1 MSRNRH
7 HSDELFAWLLL
18 AGVPSVLLLRTG
30 NPLSLFAQLSRANSL
45 IALLAWVVWAWCGL
59 DLIASTLSQLKRRE
73 LLADA
78 PRALDRMAA
87 RLAGLALVIA
97 SLLPGFGAVAGAS
110 PPSTAPSLHA
120 NTQQAVTVIQATAS
134 TYLVVPGD
142 SLWSI
147 AAAHYGDPLDWTLIA
162 RANLGR
168 TMTDGRLFTDPSLIF
183 AGWLL
188 TLPDQA
194 APTSASLP
202 PIAKQ
207 PDLLALHASA
217 PRAQVAPSGSA
228 STQSSRLHTPSTHH
242 PQAHRWWLPA
252 TLSSSVLLLGLLARR
267 RRSCNRVLPSDPLI
281 DASSLLDE
289 LPVEP
294 LITMVERAVLLAW
307 RDGVLNEACLMS
319 IGPEGARIESRSS
332 QHWSAA
338 PADLAVACE
347 APTASP
353 GFVMP
358 LREGEGRTELLV
370 VPAGVTA
377 TIAGAQA
384 NAMVTD
390 ALALQRDYLW
400 GMWNWI
406 EGSEEAPD
414 SDQVIIATQFD
425 APDSAASIVVV
436 DAPDDADFSI
446 DDSSSLEDPS
456 LTTPGTLAT
465 LGSLGRELLD
475 APLQGVMISAPL
487 ARLDSAPPRTTRGPM
502 VRLLVSEPRI
512 DGLTGS
518 LQSSRQRRVVEL
530 LAYLCLHR
538 DEPPTA
544 DRLRTRV
551 LGTTERDAA
560 AKTLFNIASAARKAL
575 GDTSDGE
582 PYLAAVTRDGRYV
595 VAESL
600 QCDLEI
606 FFSLVGNATQHGL
619 ARLDELTQAFD
630 LIEAE
635 PLGATLN
642 GYGWM
647 SAEGIRSQLEIA
659 TERAASEAVSLALE
673 LGFAN
678 RASSVLAKAQVV
690 ATYSESLCMLA
701 MEIAAAKR
709 DPRALRSAFDAL
721 AAVCDQL
728 EPGTSPNAYQEQH
741 YRRLVARLRE
751 DQASL
756 AAMEAAPRS
765 TKPSAPAAL

>member
-59 DLIASTLSQLKRRE
+59 DLIASTLRQLKRRE

-97 SLLPGFGAVAGAS
+97 SLLPGFGAAAGAA

-194 APTSASLP
+194 ARTSASLP

-252 TLSSSVLLLGLLARR
+252 TLSSSMLLLGLLARR
-267 RRSCNRVLPSDPLI
+267 RRSGNRVLPSDPLI
-281 DASSLLDE
+281 DASALLDE
-289 LPVEP
+289 LPLEP
-294 LITMVERAVLLAW
+294 LISMVERAVLLAW
-307 RDGVLNEACLMS
+307 RDGVLTQACVMS
-319 IGPEGARIESRSS
+319 IGPEGARIETQASH
-332 QHWSAA
+332 HWSAA

-358 LREGEGRTELLV
+358 LREGEGRSELLI

-377 TIAGAQA
+377 TISGAQA
-384 NAMVTD
+384 EAMVAE
-390 ALALQRDYLW
+390 ALTLQRDYLW

-406 EGSEEAPD
+406 EGSEDAPD
-414 SDQVIIATQFD
+414 SDHVIISTRFD
-425 APDSAASIVVV
+425 APDSAACIVVV
-436 DAPDDADFSI
+436 DGGDDADFAI
-446 DDSSSLEDPS
+446 DDSWSLDDPDWKS
-456 LTTPGTLAT
+456 PSMPAI
-465 LGSLGRELLD
+465 LGPLGRDLLD
-475 APLQGVMISAPL
+475 APAQGVVISASL
-487 ARLDSAPPRTTRGPM
+487 ARLDSVAPRTTCDPM
-502 VRLLVSEPRI
+502 LRLLVSEPRI
-512 DGLTGS
+512 DGLQGV
-518 LQSSRQRRVVEL
+518 LERSRQRRVVEL

-538 DEPPTA
+538 DDPPTA

-575 GDTSDGE
+575 GNTSEDE
-582 PYLAAVTRDGRYV
+582 PYLAPVTRDGRYV
-595 VAESL
+595 VANSL
-600 QCDLEI
+600 QCDMER
-606 FFSLVGNATQHGL
+606 FFALVGTTTHHGH

-635 PLGATLN
+635 PLGATLS

-673 LGFAN
+673 LGLAN
-678 RASSVLAKAQVV
+678 RASIILAKAQVV

-701 MEIAAAKR
+701 MDIAAAQR
-709 DPRALRSAFDAL
+709 DPRGLRSAFDAL
-721 AAVCDQL
+721 ARVCDQL
-728 EPGTSPNAYQEQH
+728 DPGTSPNADQEQH
-741 YRRLVARLRE
+741 YRRLVARIND

-765 TKPSAPAAL
+765 TRPSAPAAL